1 MTLLSHSNRVHSM
14 EVELLKALLQAVR
27 ENNLELKAIRRL
39 LEAQNREGL
48 VMPESPNPQN
58 SQETEQALEE
68 LKQTFSEL
76 VKALAY

>member
-1 MTLLSHSNRVHSM
+1 M

-58 SQETEQALEE
+58 SQETESWNNEVDRLFRGE
-68 LKQTFSEL
+68 LG
-76 VKALAY
+76 

>member
-1 MTLLSHSNRVHSM
+1 M

-27 ENNLELKAIRRL
+27 ENNSELKAIRRL

-58 SQETEQALEE
+58 SQETESWNNEVDRLFHGE
-68 LKQTFSEL
+68 LG
-76 VKALAY
+76 